1 MKTHNKFILL
11 FLFLIISSLNLSAQY
26 GYGSGGYGYG
36 RGGYGRSGYGR
47 GRNSI
52 PQAEMPDKKPD
63 PKTAEQIVESEMP
76 KISEAIGLSEFEQ
89 AVVSSILTTSI
100 RKRME
105 LGILELEADKTKE
118 ALEKIYKTQ
127 DEDLKASL
135 PEEKYNAFVK
145 LQEDGFKTSK
155 KKKKKKKKK
164 KNKD

>member
-26 GYGSGGYGYG
+26 GYGRGGYGYG
-36 RGGYGRSGYGR
+36 SGGYGSGYGR
-47 GRNSI
+47 GRRSI
-52 PQAEMPDKKPD
+52 PQAEIPDKKPD
-63 PKTAEQIVESEMP
+63 PKTAEQIVDSEMP

-105 LGILELEADKTKE
+105 LGILELEADKTRE

-135 PEEKYNAFVK
+135 TEEKYNAFVK
-145 LQEDGFKTSK
+145 LQEAGFKTSK